1 MPGRK
6 TVNEELRED
15 FFCANYKHSKL
26 INRQRRAR
34 RTILWSS
41 GRQSFKHSLPEDW
54 NKERIENILE
64 LCKDRAIRISLAEDD
79 ALRPKPKEFNF
90 PEDVQEI
97 YDEAYAKYWNL
108 NDRVSALEKSRIRAM
123 HLAYGF
129 LNGLPYAKIESDTRA
144 NLNFFKDRDGWDK
157 DGQPEHRN
165 GFLKQV
171 KNIARR
177 YSEIDIREF
186 EQSWAEWTDG
196 LYEHVERVQA
206 QREEKRKLKTEAS
219 SVEAQVG

>member
-41 GRQSFKHSLPEDW
+41 GRQSFKHG
-54 NKERIENILE
+54 
-64 LCKDRAIRISLAEDD
+64 KDQ
-79 ALRPKPKEFNF
+79 PKPEPKVFNF

-108 NDRVSALEKSRIRAM
+108 NDRVSVLEKARIRAM

-196 LYEHVERVQA
+196 LYEHIERVQA

-219 SVEAQVG
+219 SVEAQAG

>member
-41 GRQSFKHSLPEDW
+41 GRQSFKHALVGMVDLPDS
-54 NKERIENILE
+54 NLTRGQRIDLATEE
-64 LCKDRAIRISLAEDD
+64 LG
-79 ALRPKPKEFNF
+79 RPEAKEFNF

-108 NDRVSALEKSRIRAM
+108 NDRVSALEKARIRAM

-196 LYEHVERVQA
+196 LYEHIERVQA

>member
-1 MPGRK
+1 MSGRK

-41 GRQSFKHSLPEDW
+41 GRQSFKHL
-54 NKERIENILE
+54 
-64 LCKDRAIRISLAEDD
+64 KDQ
-79 ALRPKPKEFNF
+79 PKPEPKVFTF
-90 PEDVQEI
+90 PENVQEI

-108 NDRVSALEKSRIRAM
+108 NDRVSVLEKARIRAM

-196 LYEHVERVQA
+196 LYEHIERVQA
-206 QREEKRKLKTEAS
+206 QREEKRKLKLEAS